1 MFKPDGVYCFGVN
14 FFLRKDDD
22 GVPLGLRG
30 VNDLCNEDCC
40 CLFEGVKP
48 FLRKVAM
55 YIFFVVVVVGEMLIY
70 KK

>member
-1 MFKPDGVYCFGVN
+1 LFKPDGVYCFGVN
-14 FFLRKDDD
+14 FFLRKDD

-30 VNDLCNEDCC
+30 VNVLCNEDCC